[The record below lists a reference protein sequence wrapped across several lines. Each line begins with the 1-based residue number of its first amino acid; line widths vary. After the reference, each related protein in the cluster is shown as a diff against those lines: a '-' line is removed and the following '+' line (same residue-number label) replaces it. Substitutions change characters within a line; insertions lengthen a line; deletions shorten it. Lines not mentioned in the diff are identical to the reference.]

1 MMSYFYSS
9 VSTLVTRS
17 FIGGMTKTGYGSY
30 TYYKCHTDSRII
42 SYALK
47 MHKNWMFFFEDRYD
61 ITELSKEGKRKTGS
75 LVACIKKYI

>member
-1 MMSYFYSS
+1 M
-9 VSTLVTRS
+9 
-17 FIGGMTKTGYGSY
+17 Y

-47 MHKNWMFFFEDRYD
+47 MHKNWIFFLRTGKMYD